1 MSYTHLTTAARPIA
15 MDLARGSYQASL
27 IAGSEAWSGSTIKGT
42 ARKWS
47 GRYHTSRQDL
57 LARLK
62 ACPELEIREVTG
74 PHNRRE
80 LEIRVVGELTED
92 LTGEDAEALAGIAA

>member
-1 MSYTHLTTAARPIA
+1 MSYTHITPAARSIA
-15 MDLARGSYQASL
+15 SALAHGSYQASL
-27 IAGSEAWSGSTIKGT
+27 LAGSEAWSGSTLKGT
-42 ARKWS
+42 ARKYS

-57 LARLK
+57 LARLR

-80 LEIRVVGELTED
+80 LEIRVVGELMED